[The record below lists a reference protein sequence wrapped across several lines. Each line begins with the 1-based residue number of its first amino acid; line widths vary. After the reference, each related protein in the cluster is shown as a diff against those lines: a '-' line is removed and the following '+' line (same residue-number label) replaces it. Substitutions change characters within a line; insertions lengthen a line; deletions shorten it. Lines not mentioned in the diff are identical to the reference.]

1 MGGYYRYAGTLPLG
15 EVYRYEGGTQW
26 TLSACVDDTPDV
38 IYRRA
43 WSMAVHDG
51 QLHVGTLP
59 SGKVWYVLLKQ
70 AYDGSYNPSVPYSP
84 RGCGAYK
91 DDWPLHSCPQGGGD
105 TYIHTYIHTYL
116 HT

>member
-1 MGGYYRYAGTLPLG
+1 MYWLGGDDRYAGTLPLG

-70 AYDGSYNPSVPYSP
+70 AYDG
-84 RGCGAYK
+84 
-91 DDWPLHSCPQGGGD
+91 
-105 TYIHTYIHTYL
+105 
-116 HT
+116 